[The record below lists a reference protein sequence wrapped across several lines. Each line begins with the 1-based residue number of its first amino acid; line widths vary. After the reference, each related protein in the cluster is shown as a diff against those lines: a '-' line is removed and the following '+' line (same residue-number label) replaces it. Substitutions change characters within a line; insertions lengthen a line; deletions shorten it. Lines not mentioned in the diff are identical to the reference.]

1 MSSTSPSYPLAVKAA
16 VAEGYRDVAPGWRTW
31 RQAFEI
37 AGADV
42 TRALLNASCP
52 TPGMRVLDIACGAGE
67 PAIAIGPLVAPGDV
81 VAIDLVPE
89 MLQSAAA
96 NAARAGCSNISF
108 IEADAEALPFGSESF
123 DLVTCRAAIMHFPDP
138 MRALSEAHR
147 VLRPGG
153 RAVFTA
159 LGPAAETPA
168 LLATI
173 GVLLRHVPRAPTPRP
188 GPDIYR
194 FGVAGE
200 LSALFDAAGFR
211 DVHEEIF
218 TADCPWPGTAEHF
231 WGALPDH
238 AWRLRELIQSLAPD
252 VRDRVAAEAIAA
264 LRQHERNG
272 TLHLTAP
279 TVIAAGAR

>member
-16 VAEGYRDVAPGWRTW
+16 VAEGYRHVAPGWRTW
-31 RQAFEI
+31 RQEFEF

-42 TRALLNASCP
+42 TRALLSASGP
-52 TPGMRVLDIACGAGE
+52 EPGMRVLDIACGAGE
-67 PAIAIGPLVAPGDV
+67 PAIALGPLVAPGDV

-96 NAARAGCSNISF
+96 NAVRAGCSNITF
-108 IEADAEALPFGSESF
+108 IVADAEALPFGSECF

-138 MRALSEAHR
+138 IRALSEAHR

-173 GVLLRHVPRAPTPRP
+173 GVILRHVRQAPTPRP

-200 LSALFDAAGFR
+200 LSALFNAAGFR
-211 DVHEEIF
+211 DVHEKIF

-231 WGALPDH
+231 WCALPDH
-238 AWRLRELIQSLAPD
+238 AWRVRELIESLAPD
-252 VRDRVAAEAIAA
+252 IRERVVSEAIAV
-264 LRQHERNG
+264 LRQYERNG
-272 TLHLTAP
+272 KLHLTAP
-279 TVIAAGAR
+279 TVIAVGTR